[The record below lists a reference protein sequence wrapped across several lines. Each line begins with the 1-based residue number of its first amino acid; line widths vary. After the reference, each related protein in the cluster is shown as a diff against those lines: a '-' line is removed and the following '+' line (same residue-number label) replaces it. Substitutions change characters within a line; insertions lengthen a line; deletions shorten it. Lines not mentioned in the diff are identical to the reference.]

1 MVFVGS
7 VLQTAASVA
16 SELASRQ
23 RVSICGSYGRSRTL
37 QSSQV
42 GTAHAANSH
51 AELPA
56 GLFHPRG
63 EQRALQT
70 RGGRPQSPPRPR
82 GPWVLGSEQVYCM
95 LSWPKLHEAGQQ
107 AGEMTLRGG
116 EGKLLE
122 VPWPQVTASE
132 LRPMTSIHSQ
142 LVGGVV
148 VKAIKGNENS
158 KHLAKMS
165 PWVKRGLLPGR
176 ARMRM
181 GLCECRKLGNWRGLF
196 YDTFQ

>member
-16 SELASRQ
+16 EVLDLWEPWTGQDIAEQPGRGQHMQ
-23 RVSICGSYGRSRTL
+23 RTAMQNSRT
-37 QSSQV
+37 
-42 GTAHAANSH
+42 
-51 AELPA
+51 
-56 GLFHPRG
+56 GLFQPRAG
-63 EQRALQT
+63 TVCHCRHEVGA
-70 RGGRPQSPPRPR
+70 PSPLP
-82 GPWVLGSEQVYCM
+82 GPWVLGSEQIYCM

-132 LRPMTSIHSQ
+132 PRLITSIHSQ

-165 PWVKRGLLPGR
+165 PWVKWGILPGR

-181 GLCECRKLGNWRGLF
+181 GLCECRKLANWRGLF